1 MNSEYIAAKNLKKK
15 KKKKKKKMQQANSVL
30 LNRMLFT
37 I

>member
-1 MNSEYIAAKNLKKK
+1 MNSEYIAAKNVKKK

>member
-1 MNSEYIAAKNLKKK
+1 MNSEYIAAKNV
-15 KKKKKKKMQQANSVL
+15 KKKKKMQQANSVL

>member
-1 MNSEYIAAKNLKKK
+1 MNSEYIAAKNVK